1 MKPIQ
6 ISFRNSPLSLTFCQR
21 QKSRLP
27 LDQENYKKVLYEV
40 KKLVAEKKRNYS
52 ETKLIETLAN
62 QKSCG
67 KP

>member
-6 ISFRNSPLSLTFCQR
+6 ISFSNSPLSLTFCQR

-27 LDQENYKKVLYEV
+27 LDQENYKKVLYEI

-52 ETKLIETLAN
+52 ETKLTETLAN

>member
-6 ISFRNSPLSLTFCQR
+6 ISFRNSPLSLAFCQR

-40 KKLVAEKKRNYS
+40 KKLVAEKKRYYS
-52 ETKLIETLAN
+52 ETKLTETLAN

-67 KP
+67 NP